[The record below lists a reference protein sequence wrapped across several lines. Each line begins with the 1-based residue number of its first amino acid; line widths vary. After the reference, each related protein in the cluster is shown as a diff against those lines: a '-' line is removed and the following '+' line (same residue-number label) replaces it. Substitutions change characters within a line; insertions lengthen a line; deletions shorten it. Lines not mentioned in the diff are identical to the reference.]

1 MTTRKILLISIAVCL
16 ILRLLNINFGLPHSF
31 YADEP
36 EIGELAIRYTYEFRD
51 IIRNNDIYK
60 LVPENYVY
68 GTFPVYVY
76 TVLVMLAS
84 KTLNILNIGFSKME
98 LYVFMRVINALISLA
113 IVPIMY
119 FLLKRLSFKHQK
131 LCLTAGLFLVAFNWK
146 FIVHAHYLNHDII
159 ITTLILAANYFFL
172 RYLQHRHTT
181 TKQESDTLNT
191 VLFSVFFGLAV
202 STKITVLL
210 TFPLY
215 LAFFLWNRDIRN
227 LFASIFIIM
236 GCFIVTNPF
245 SWVFIS
251 DFASRIL
258 EMRIKE
264 AGLVFDSADYTA
276 TKYLSALSWMTTL
289 PVLLISLTGVIG
301 FVKSNKKT
309 DGVGKPFSQFY
320 LLIFL
325 QIIFYLVFFTIQSRR
340 VDRWLLPILPNVFIL
355 ALLGLDMLTD
365 KLQSLVVKKSSW
377 RLVAFIVSFGIGA
390 YYLRFPFVLLKQ
402 FQRNTPKTQAY
413 IWTRDNLPQTST
425 KFGLTEEGL
434 DPLNKLPLAT
444 IWQYN
449 AYEAKGGQ
457 FVYPPN
463 PYLFNYI
470 ILSSRPVGWTKSQIV
485 VEKYPYYASKWA
497 DFFNLVKNRNDFE
510 LIKVFDTTQPN
521 LVPLSSVYIYKNIS
535 EGLIE

>member
-1 MTTRKILLISIAVCL
+1 MTTRKILLILIAVGL
-16 ILRLLNINFGLPHSF
+16 VLRLWNINFGLPHSF

-36 EIGELAIRYTYEFRD
+36 EIGELAIRYTYEFKD
-51 IIRNNDIYK
+51 IVRNNDIYK

-68 GTFPVYVY
+68 GAFPVYIY

-84 KTLNILNIGFSKME
+84 KTLNILNIGFAKME

-113 IVPIMY
+113 IVPVMY
-119 FLLKRLSFKHQK
+119 FLLKRLSFTYKR
-131 LCLTAGLFLVAFNWK
+131 LCLIVGLSLVAFNWK

-159 ITTLILAANYFFL
+159 ITTLILMANYFFL
-172 RYLQHRHTT
+172 RYLQHRSTT

-191 VLFSVFFGLAV
+191 LLFAIFFGLAV

-215 LAFFLWNRDIRN
+215 LRFFLWNRDIRN
-227 LFASIFIIM
+227 LFASMFIVI

-245 SWVFIS
+245 SWIFIS

-264 AGLVFDSADYTA
+264 GGLAFDSADYTA
-276 TKYLSALSWMTTL
+276 TKYLSALSWMASL

-301 FVKSNKKT
+301 FFRSNKET
-309 DGVGKPFSQFY
+309 DGVGKPFNQFY
-320 LLIFL
+320 LLMFL
-325 QIIFYLVFFTIQSRR
+325 QIIFYLAFFTIQSRR
-340 VDRWLLPILPNVFIL
+340 VDRWLLPVLPNVFIF
-355 ALLGLDMLTD
+355 ALLGLDMVAD
-365 KLQSLVVKKSSW
+365 KLQNLVVKKPSW
-377 RLVAFIVSFGIGA
+377 RSVALIVSFSMGA
-390 YYLRFPFVLLKQ
+390 HYLWFPFVLLNQ
-402 FQRNTPKTQAY
+402 FQRNTPKSQAY
-413 IWTRDNLPQTST
+413 LWARDNLPETST

-449 AYEAKGGQ
+449 AYESKSGQ

-470 ILSSRPVGWTKSQIV
+470 ILSSRPVSWTKSQIV

-497 DFFNLVKNRNDFE
+497 DFFNLVNNRDDFE

-521 LVPLSSVYIYKNIS
+521 LVPLSSVSIYKS
-535 EGLIE
+535 MSGGLIE